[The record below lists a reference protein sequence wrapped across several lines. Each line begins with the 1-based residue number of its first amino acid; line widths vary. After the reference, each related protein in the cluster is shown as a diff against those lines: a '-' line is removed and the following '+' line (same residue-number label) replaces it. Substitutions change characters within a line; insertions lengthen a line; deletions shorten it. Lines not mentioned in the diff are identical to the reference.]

1 MSLNKCLLIGR
12 VGADPDVRTLSG
24 DKKVARIS
32 LATSE
37 RRKDK
42 NGEYVEETTWHTVQ
56 VWDKSAEFVE
66 NHVHKGSQLFVEG
79 RIRTRKFTDQT
90 GADRSVTEIA
100 ADSVQ
105 LLDPR
110 RNEERQETQPQRP
123 ARPAFVPDP
132 VSAAP
137 ARGRKTSPAT
147 SAPVVEDLPEDG
159 DSLPF

>member
-1 MSLNKCLLIGR
+1 MSLNKVLLIGR
-12 VGADPDVRTLSG
+12 CGNDPDVRTVSG

-66 NHVHKGSQLFVEG
+66 NYVRKGAQLFVEG
-79 RIRTRKFTDQT
+79 RIRTRKYTDQT
-90 GADRSVTEIA
+90 GVEKFVTEIA
-100 ADSVQ
+100 GDSIQ

-110 RNEERQETQPQRP
+110 RTEERQEEQQQRP
-123 ARPAFVPDP
+123 SRPAFVPDP
-132 VSAAP
+132 APAP
-137 ARGRKTSPAT
+137 ARRTRTAPAAP
-147 SAPVVEDLPEDG
+147 APVVEDLPEDG
-159 DSLPF
+159 NGLPF